1 MQQLPDTAMY
11 REAVSKLRKLLY
23 DPSSNSRRYNGL
35 GDSGGRQWRG
45 SFRTSDGRASDLEWN
60 ASSTRFHHVMTVEEE
75 KDRLDSSHHGRWGDP
90 GSQPPS
96 GFNSHRGWKP
106 ARTQQGYQRKNGGD
120 TDDQEAGS
128 QWLKD
133 RGRGERG
140 PGEPPTEEEKG
151 EGGGG
156 GGGRGGGGGGGG
168 ERIKGVEREELSDDV
183 FTTSALV
190 TRQGISFGLLELV
203 RRQDDLITQLEKEN
217 TFLRGE
223 VLSITS
229 SVQAITKEN
238 EELRE
243 MIADALK
250 ESRETKPPGN
260 PDPATTP
267 PVNQGQEE
275 KKEEEEEEDEGKNEV
290 STTADGTDKT
300 KVTRV
305 KELKKDKEKLETALK
320 KQEERLEDLKEKEE
334 AALEKLRT
342 ALNLAET
349 TQRYSEKVREGAEK
363 ARAEL
368 ASELQNTQDELQ
380 ELRNQLKAAQEES
393 DRRQEAHD
401 KIVEQ
406 RDARARRLEEERE
419 ELNGHI
425 DGLNQKI
432 RDKQN
437 KLRNLEEDVREAV
450 RKHLRLEEDLKIQ
463 RQHEKD
469 VEDRYNHMI
478 KMRDD
483 EVRNQEARVGTL
495 EALLKTARQDNAKLL
510 ATVTTLAQGRDDS
523 GDRKDNAHVND
534 ASTALSDALTALQAT
549 HEAEVASFRKAA
561 DNQRAAME
569 SLRQEI
575 ATLRDRSTQEAEK
588 HRACLE
594 KVEGGVY
601 SLKEKL
607 EDATSSAKR
616 NLTPLS
622 EEEDGEKEEEEE
634 EEEEE
639 EGEEEEREG
648 GGDGDDIEK
657 DQMGDPES
665 SEREGGEDKKEDWND
680 NKKDTQG
687 GGGKE
692 DENKEGKEV
701 DEVRPPGPESTSSP
715 PPPSP
720 KTRGHDLPTDESGI
734 EADLSERAATTIDDN
749 EDGDGDGDDNEDDND
764 DDGDGGDDNEDDNDD
779 DGESVNKPSD
789 KSDPVTTGDEEAR
802 EAQGKGD
809 DAPAGSC
816 EGCGRWSILVSVLG
830 QELDAIQG
838 DLDKQTVR
846 INRTMGRVSSECP
859 NCLKHVVLWMAASL
873 RLNRVER
880 TAEIMRN
887 RVDMLMHR
895 LQMENAVRGHPLLL
909 ATTPSA

>member
-1 MQQLPDTAMY
+1 MDRMQQLPDTAMY

-588 HRACLE
+588 HRQEHQQLNDQRAEAE
-594 KVEGGVY
+594 KALSIAQAE
-601 SLKEKL
+601 
-607 EDATSSAKR
+607 
-616 NLTPLS
+616 LTRAQDQARLHGALHQQVAQRCRRAEAHAA
-622 EEEDGEKEEEEE
+622 EERQQVADGE
-634 EEEEE
+634 
-639 EGEEEEREG
+639 R
-648 GGDGDDIEK
+648 
-657 DQMGDPES
+657 
-665 SEREGGEDKKEDWND
+665 
-680 NKKDTQG
+680 
-687 GGGKE
+687 
-692 DENKEGKEV
+692 
-701 DEVRPPGPESTSSP
+701 GPRTP
-715 PPPSP
+715 APPSNHP
-720 KTRGHDLPTDESGI
+720 LCLDLNSP
-734 EADLSERAATTIDDN
+734 EADRNS
-749 EDGDGDGDDNEDDND
+749 
-764 DDGDGGDDNEDDNDD
+764 
-779 DGESVNKPSD
+779 
-789 KSDPVTTGDEEAR
+789 
-802 EAQGKGD
+802 
-809 DAPAGSC
+809 
-816 EGCGRWSILVSVLG
+816 
-830 QELDAIQG
+830 
-838 DLDKQTVR
+838 
-846 INRTMGRVSSECP
+846 NRGNT
-859 NCLKHVVLWMAASL
+859 
-873 RLNRVER
+873 
-880 TAEIMRN
+880 
-887 RVDMLMHR
+887 D
-895 LQMENAVRGHPLLL
+895 
-909 ATTPSA
+909 